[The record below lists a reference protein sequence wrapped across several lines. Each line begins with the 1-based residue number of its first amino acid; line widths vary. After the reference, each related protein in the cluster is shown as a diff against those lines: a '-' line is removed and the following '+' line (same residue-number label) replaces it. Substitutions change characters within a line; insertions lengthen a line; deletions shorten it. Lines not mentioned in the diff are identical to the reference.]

1 MIAIIFKL
9 LATLTALATTV
20 LVIVATAKSG
30 VILLASVLG
39 IIKLIVL
46 LVFLGL
52 LIFIAYLVCKPL
64 LNRSK
69 S

>member
-30 VILLASVLG
+30 FIVLASVLG

-46 LVFLGL
+46 LAFLGL
-52 LIFIAYLVCKPL
+52 LILIAYLVCAPL
-64 LNRSK
+64 LRRSK